1 MLGRYSPGG
10 AVKIDLPAPFTG
22 DGSQSFLS
30 WARQLEVAVGA
41 TAGGGHGCTEELA
54 KCLEM
59 GATDLEEALHVAERC
74 ENARMTLQRDCI
86 RLGCPPGRLGV
97 EALAR
102 TGVPD
107 VRTSPG
113 DVRTS
118 PGDVRTSPGDVRT
131 SPGDVRTSPGD
142 VRTNPGD
149 AACTSCHDSRMLTT
163 AIRETAGRWCRG
175 PNASYSYGP
184 VSLEESPVTAEQRA
198 KLAELLQR
206 FTDVFNLGDRNTGR
220 DGLQPDP
227 RNTDKTLSSQMLLQP
242 GFAPWPQW
250 RCLTTLRL
258 QTGHKQS
265 QFRCIHLVVVELN
278 CGQHSVKTL
287 TLVLCCLGWSRAEC
301 GGLVDSPGVPLPA

>member
-86 RLGCPPGRLGV
+86 HLGCPPGRLGV

-131 SPGDVRTSPGD
+131 SPGD
-142 VRTNPGD
+142 

-163 AIRETAGRWCRG
+163 AIRETAGSWCRG
-175 PNASYSYGP
+175 PNASYSYAVPQAAAGP

-287 TLVLCCLGWSRAEC
+287 TLVLCCLGWSRAEY

>member
-10 AVKIDLPAPFTG
+10 AVKIDLPAPFTR

-41 TAGGGHGCTEELA
+41 TAGGGHGCTEELREEKFRRFLA
-54 KCLEM
+54 GLDPALKTKCLEM

-74 ENARMTLQRDCI
+74 ENARMTLQRDYGGELVPSCCDVSLADVMTI
-86 RLGCPPGRLGV
+86 PPLS
-97 EALAR
+97 EALVPVNILTPAGASQPAADFKGYPEPNIPETTGLVVAR
-102 TGVPD
+102 TVSS
-107 VRTSPG
+107 VR
-113 DVRTS
+113 
-118 PGDVRTSPGDVRT
+118 
-131 SPGDVRTSPGD
+131 
-142 VRTNPGD
+142 N
-149 AACTSCHDSRMLTT
+149 
-163 AIRETAGRWCRG
+163 
-175 PNASYSYGP
+175 GP

-220 DGLQPDP
+220 IQLAGLKLNSKKCHFARDHVVFLGHVVSRDGLQPDP

-250 RCLTTLRL
+250 RCLTTLHL

-265 QFRCIHLVVVELN
+265 QFLSIHSVVVELN

-287 TLVLCCLGWSRAEC
+287 KLVLC
-301 GGLVDSPGVPLPA
+301 